1 MYVYIHMYTRACIH
15 VFGSTSAAF
24 RCFSGYRARKA
35 SARDDDE
42 TSASN
47 AKQGRSEESIQ
58 QKREKRREVLER
70 RKRKPDYQATC
81 LDCDFFGC
89 RPFELKKNIWSK
101 NTHTH
106 KDTHTTVKR
115 VPPGEKRHD
124 GMKWHGICV
133 GGFPCYT
140 VLHPAILVK

>member
-1 MYVYIHMYTRACIH
+1 MYTRACIH

-70 RKRKPDYQATC
+70 RKRKPDYQATWTVI
-81 LDCDFFGC
+81 FFC
-89 RPFELKKNIWSK
+89 
-101 NTHTH
+101 
-106 KDTHTTVKR
+106 
-115 VPPGEKRHD
+115 VPA
-124 GMKWHGICV
+124 
-133 GGFPCYT
+133 F
-140 VLHPAILVK
+140 

>member
-1 MYVYIHMYTRACIH
+1 MCVCVCVCVCICICTHTRVHPCIL
-15 VFGSTSAAF
+15 FGSTSAAF

-70 RKRKPDYQATC
+70 RKRKPDYQATWT
-81 LDCDFFGC
+81 LDCDFFC
-89 RPFELKKNIWSK
+89 VPAFWIKKQTYEVK
-101 NTHTH
+101 THTH
-106 KDTHTTVKR
+106 TKTR
-115 VPPGEKRHD
+115 IE
-124 GMKWHGICV
+124 
-133 GGFPCYT
+133 
-140 VLHPAILVK
+140 L

>member
-1 MYVYIHMYTRACIH
+1 MYTRACIH

-70 RKRKPDYQATC
+70 RKRKPDYQATWTVI
-81 LDCDFFGC
+81 FFVC
-89 RPFELKKNIWSK
+89 RPFELKKK
-101 NTHTH
+101 KHMKLKHTHT
-106 KDTHTTVKR
+106 KTR
-115 VPPGEKRHD
+115 
-124 GMKWHGICV
+124 IQ
-133 GGFPCYT
+133 
-140 VLHPAILVK
+140 L

>member
-1 MYVYIHMYTRACIH
+1 MYTRACIH

-81 LDCDFFGC
+81 LDCDFFGTYGYDYWG
-89 RPFELKKNIWSK
+89 PFQLIPIYHIAS
-101 NTHTH
+101 T
-106 KDTHTTVKR
+106 
-115 VPPGEKRHD
+115 
-124 GMKWHGICV
+124 
-133 GGFPCYT
+133 
-140 VLHPAILVK
+140 

>member
-1 MYVYIHMYTRACIH
+1 MYTRACIH

-89 RPFELKKNIWSK
+89 RPFELKKK
-101 NTHTH
+101 TYEVKTHTH
-106 KDTHTTVKR
+106 TKTR
-115 VPPGEKRHD
+115 
-124 GMKWHGICV
+124 IQ
-133 GGFPCYT
+133 
-140 VLHPAILVK
+140 L